1 MSGGYT
7 AELVLT
13 YRTSA
18 LTEQSARI
26 ALRLPGYERSEIEY
40 RPLVPGYPW
49 RSSIPFNLESTRD
62 WTAEVSLE
70 HLQPGVQYECEFWT
84 SFDLTDGRPYRR
96 LGGAAQLYD
105 FP

>member
-1 MSGGYT
+1 MPGQLFYFARAG
-7 AELVLT
+7 ELQLT
-13 YRTSA
+13 HRTSA

-70 HLQPGVQYECEFWT
+70 HLQPGVQYECEFW
-84 SFDLTDGRPYRR
+84 DL
-96 LGGAAQLYD
+96 L
-105 FP
+105 